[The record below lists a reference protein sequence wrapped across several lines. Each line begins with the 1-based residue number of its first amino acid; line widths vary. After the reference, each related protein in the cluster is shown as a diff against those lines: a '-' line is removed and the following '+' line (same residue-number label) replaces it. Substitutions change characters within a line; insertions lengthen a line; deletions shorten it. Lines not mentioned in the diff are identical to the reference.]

1 MPTTRQLTVK
11 LSHCRSLIRRNV
23 QIFDTHELRE
33 KIAENTQV
41 PVEDTEG
48 FIAHSEVH
56 DDDDDAEPRF
66 LIIWTSRKLKARV
79 NQSLT
84 QDDATYR

>member
-1 MPTTRQLTVK
+1 MTVK
-11 LSHCRSLIRRNV
+11 VHHCRSIIRRNI

-33 KIAENTQV
+33 KIAENIQV

-48 FIAHSEVH
+48 YIAHSEVN
-56 DDDDDAEPRF
+56 DDEDDVEPRF
-66 LIIWTSRKLKARV
+66 VIIWTSTKLKARV
-79 NQSLT
+79 NQSMT